1 LEQIHARLSKSFHSL
16 LHTFR
21 VGRNRVPF
29 VVILVLLTAT
39 ATSAL
44 ALKGYF
50 APTSEFE
57 AFDIP
62 TAQLNTIF
70 SFSLVDNISLPT
82 NNFTVLYNPQSQ
94 NTTVSNDTFFGS
106 FSYVNTTAVGF
117 QETTDINATKNPY
130 FEVSVTTSPDFTST
144 SGFAFGLRFL
154 SRLSDGSVVLLWN
167 DALPTIEH
175 VPSGGTTL
183 LKVYVL
189 NYGPNVVDIIG
200 IRLYAEERAGIDSDY
215 RIRINSITASSLNPV
230 PYCSSVPCY
239 VPVTL
244 PNNLGYFDTMVTD
257 TTFTGQSNYKIA
269 FSYQNQTFLS
279 RAYSNGSSHVSLTAG
294 SQDFTLQTVMA
305 TSMPLYPAA
314 VYLISTSVPE
324 SVQLKSL
331 RLTFTPVPN
340 TVNDTLVPQQT
351 DLALLFATLML
362 VFALPAELMIR
373 PRWRPAIAAG
383 IIARLAMMPW
393 TGHRLDTLSYI
404 RDAYLYYHQGWGPIF
419 YNPPTLFALA
429 APIGS
434 MQFYYLLGLDRI
446 DTIFLFHYGGVLATF
461 FVKVPF
467 LLADL
472 AGTFVISKVS
482 LNKTYGIYYFLNPF
496 SIFITAIWG
505 QYEGLTTLALITGY
519 IAIVRLRSWL
529 ASLSSLGAFVIGGLV
544 ELFGFVG
551 VPLLAMYLFIR
562 KHYVQFALTVS
573 TMLVVLLIPSSVSQF
588 IFSFSGSNPFLQPDL
603 YSLSGNFGI
612 RSQFPLIAAIA
623 LCATAGLYS
632 LLRTSDFLST
642 LVPVSAAII
651 SLELFAHNLPQFM
664 LIPLGLMTLLFALRN
679 DVDGLM
685 FVWFCGAVLAFV
697 TIAAAESFAY
707 FLTGEGYY
715 IIPLIEG
722 GQHLKFYALSLTFV
736 NVALVGRAYRKIPFA
751 IGSSL
756 IAVGIGVIW
765 FLVNFV

>member
-269 FSYQNQTFLS
+269 FSY
-279 RAYSNGSSHVSLTAG
+279 
-294 SQDFTLQTVMA
+294 
-305 TSMPLYPAA
+305 
-314 VYLISTSVPE
+314 
-324 SVQLKSL
+324 
-331 RLTFTPVPN
+331 
-340 TVNDTLVPQQT
+340 
-351 DLALLFATLML
+351 
-362 VFALPAELMIR
+362 
-373 PRWRPAIAAG
+373 
-383 IIARLAMMPW
+383 
-393 TGHRLDTLSYI
+393 
-404 RDAYLYYHQGWGPIF
+404 
-419 YNPPTLFALA
+419 
-429 APIGS
+429 
-434 MQFYYLLGLDRI
+434 
-446 DTIFLFHYGGVLATF
+446 
-461 FVKVPF
+461 
-467 LLADL
+467 
-472 AGTFVISKVS
+472 
-482 LNKTYGIYYFLNPF
+482 
-496 SIFITAIWG
+496 
-505 QYEGLTTLALITGY
+505 
-519 IAIVRLRSWL
+519 
-529 ASLSSLGAFVIGGLV
+529 
-544 ELFGFVG
+544 
-551 VPLLAMYLFIR
+551 
-562 KHYVQFALTVS
+562 
-573 TMLVVLLIPSSVSQF
+573 
-588 IFSFSGSNPFLQPDL
+588 
-603 YSLSGNFGI
+603 
-612 RSQFPLIAAIA
+612 
-623 LCATAGLYS
+623 
-632 LLRTSDFLST
+632 
-642 LVPVSAAII
+642 
-651 SLELFAHNLPQFM
+651 
-664 LIPLGLMTLLFALRN
+664 
-679 DVDGLM
+679 
-685 FVWFCGAVLAFV
+685 
-697 TIAAAESFAY
+697 
-707 FLTGEGYY
+707 
-715 IIPLIEG
+715 
-722 GQHLKFYALSLTFV
+722 
-736 NVALVGRAYRKIPFA
+736 
-751 IGSSL
+751 
-756 IAVGIGVIW
+756 
-765 FLVNFV
+765 